1 MYLFLQNNLFKKR
14 YFSFLL
20 AALPFSFIAGNMII
34 NINTILILLSAL
46 IIFNKRLLDLQF
58 FRLDKLLF
66 FYFFIIVVS
75 GLLGDFYFFS
85 NKLYWNG
92 LFATTIKSLFF
103 LKFLLLYLILRYLVE
118 KEILIFKYFFITCAA
133 ASIFVCFDIFYQF
146 INGEDIFGFKYY
158 GSGRKLGGPF
168 GDELIAGS
176 FIQRFSL
183 FSFFLI
189 PLFYNQRLKKYLYFI
204 TPLLFIIFLIGI
216 ILSGNR
222 MPLILFMLS
231 IVLIMIFHKQIR
243 RFFFPAIIIFILV
256 FTFAFFTNKEV
267 KSNFHG
273 FYFEV
278 TKIII
283 SVTNSK
289 ELGKDKDEIGVTAPQ
304 YYKEFHSFYDTWLM
318 NKYIGGGIKN
328 FRYFCH
334 KRPNIEKNTSF
345 ICNMHPHNYYLEILT
360 ETGLIGFFVI
370 VSIFL
375 IIFFKTFYK
384 KYFSKKS
391 LQKNVLIV
399 PFMFLFIVEIFPIK
413 STGSFYTTGNATY
426 WVLLIGI
433 LIGIMRKENLIEK

>member
-14 YFSFLL
+14 FFSFLL
-20 AALPFSFIAGNMII
+20 ATLPFSFIAGNMII

-46 IIFNKRLLDLQF
+46 IIFNKKLIHQQF

-75 GLLGDFYFFS
+75 GLIGDFYFYS

-92 LFATTIKSLFF
+92 LFSTTIKSLFF

-118 KEILIFKYFFITCAA
+118 REILIFKYFFITCAA

-146 INGEDIFGFKYY
+146 INGEDIFGFKYS
-158 GSGRKLGGPF
+158 GTGRKLGGPF

-189 PLFYNQRLKKYLYFI
+189 PLFYNQRLKKYLYII
-204 TPLLFIIFLIGI
+204 TPLLFIIFLVGI

-231 IVLIMIFHKQIR
+231 IVLIMIFHEQVR
-243 RFFFPAIIIFILV
+243 RFFFSAVIIFILV

-267 KSNFHG
+267 KDNFIG
-273 FYFEV
+273 FYSQSS
-278 TKIII
+278 KIIYSLI
-283 SVTNSK
+283 NKDFVINDKSK
-289 ELGKDKDEIGVTAPQ
+289 SPQ

-318 NKYIGGGIKN
+318 NKYLGGGIKN

-334 KRPNIEKNTSF
+334 VRPNINKNLTTP
-345 ICNMHPHNYYLEILT
+345 CNMHPHNYYLEILT
-360 ETGLIGFFVI
+360 ETGLIGFLIITSVF
-370 VSIFL
+370 F
-375 IIFFKTFYK
+375 IIFFKTFFN
-384 KYFSKKS
+384 KYITKKS
-391 LQKNVLIV
+391 LQNNSLII
-399 PFMFLFIVEIFPIK
+399 PFTFLFLVEIFPIK
-413 STGSFYTTGNATY
+413 STGSFFTTGNATY
-426 WVLLIGI
+426 FFLILSI
-433 LIGIMRKENLIEK
+433 LIGLLRKHNSIEKKI